1 MSSLVIKNITK
12 TFGNYQALKNC
23 TFTFESG
30 KIHGVLGPNG
40 CGKSTLMKCLLG
52 LQQLSHGSMAWGE
65 QDLQKNEILRERI
78 GYIPQVPSFP
88 HNLQVHEILEMLQD
102 LQGRKAVDVEHY
114 SEVFGLKDFQGKGFK
129 DLSGGMK
136 QRVSVVAAM
145 MFRPQLLLCDE
156 PTVGLDPYYAVQFK
170 KSLKAFIQ
178 QDRMAILVTHIL
190 SEVHEMVDDFIF
202 LQEGR
207 LIFQGSPKDLIL
219 QSEKENFED
228 ALLAM
233 IQRQSVN
240 LSVVAT
246 EEVLHG

>member
-1 MSSLVIKNITK
+1 MNSLRIQNVIKK
-12 TFGNYQALKNC
+12 FGTYEALKDC
-23 TFTFESG
+23 SFSFQPG

-40 CGKSTLMKCLLG
+40 CGKSTLMKCILG
-52 LQQLSHGSMAWGE
+52 LQHLNSGTIFWGSE
-65 QDLQKNEILRERI
+65 NLQKNEVLRERI

-88 HNLQVHEILEMLQD
+88 SNLEVHEILEMLQD
-102 LQGRKAVDVEHY
+102 LQGRKAVDVD
-114 SEVFGLKDFQGKGFK
+114 SFCQIFGLNDFQGKCFK

-170 KSLKAFIQ
+170 KALKSFVEK
-178 QDRMAILVTHIL
+178 DRMAILVTHIL

-202 LQEGR
+202 LQEGKV
-207 LIFQGSPKDLIL
+207 IFQGSPKDLIL
-219 QSEKENFED
+219 QSQQENFED

-233 IQRQSVN
+233 IYRQKEKSQD
-240 LSVVAT
+240 STQEVA
-246 EEVLHG
+246 GG

>member
-1 MSSLVIKNITK
+1 MSSLRIQNVTK
-12 TFGNYQALKNC
+12 KFGNYQALKDC
-23 TFTFESG
+23 SFSFESG

-40 CGKSTLMKCLLG
+40 CGKSTLMKCILG
-52 LQQLSHGSMAWGE
+52 LQHLNSGTMFWGSE
-65 QDLQKNEILRERI
+65 NLQKNEVLRERI

-88 HNLQVHEILEMLQD
+88 SNLEVHEILEMLQD
-102 LQGRKAVDVEHY
+102 LQGRKAVDADHFCQL
-114 SEVFGLKDFQGKGFK
+114 FGLNDFQGKSFK

-170 KSLKAFIQ
+170 KALKSFVEKES
-178 QDRMAILVTHIL
+178 MAILVTHIL

-207 LIFQGSPKDLIL
+207 MIFQGSPGDLIL
-219 QSEKENFED
+219 QSQQENFED

-233 IQRQSVN
+233 IYRQ
-240 LSVVAT
+240 T
-246 EEVLHG
+246 EKPQESKLEVFRG

>member
-1 MSSLVIKNITK
+1 
-12 TFGNYQALKNC
+12 
-23 TFTFESG
+23 
-30 KIHGVLGPNG
+30 
-40 CGKSTLMKCLLG
+40 
-52 LQQLSHGSMAWGE
+52 
-65 QDLQKNEILRERI
+65 
-78 GYIPQVPSFP
+78 
-88 HNLQVHEILEMLQD
+88 
-102 LQGRKAVDVEHY
+102 
-114 SEVFGLKDFQGKGFK
+114 
-129 DLSGGMK
+129 
-136 QRVSVVAAM
+136 
-145 MFRPQLLLCDE
+145 
-156 PTVGLDPYYAVQFK
+156 
-170 KSLKAFIQ
+170 
-178 QDRMAILVTHIL
+178 MAILVTHIL